1 LTICSNHSH
10 RFIKEPWVTPER
22 VTPKS
27 CYPFKKLQTFLKH
40 PNNYQTY
47 QTKKQ
52 KKTKMKNKL
61 TTCKKKQT
69 NKRYTI
75 QTCFK
80 QNQLV
85 PNKSKKFIE
94 VSHIKKT
101 EQKR

>member
-27 CYPFKKLQTFLKH
+27 CYPFKKLQTFSKH

-61 TTCKKKQT
+61 TTCKKKT
-69 NKRYTI
+69 NKQKIHNPNMFQTKSTGSKQI
-75 QTCFK
+75 Q
-80 QNQLV
+80 
-85 PNKSKKFIE
+85 E
-94 VSHIKKT
+94 VHRSFT
-101 EQKR
+101 Y